1 MSNLDGLL
9 PDVDVVVLA
18 KVNDRV
24 LMDKKTNNEVVNL
37 YYKLNV

>member
-24 LMDKKTNNEVVNL
+24 LKEKKAKN
-37 YYKLNV
+37 K

>member
-24 LMDKKTNNEVVNL
+24 LKEKKQI
-37 YYKLNV
+37 K